1 METYRSE
8 LDKLDT
14 YFENGKLHHSVLSIG
29 VFKIL
34 FWIKKFLGKKDG
46 YIDWMSK
53 DYNCQVMTD
62 IIQVLNIIVVDT
74 IDLMEMQ
81 LAKPQFEK
89 FKQLEKISRLI
100 INNFD
105 KPIRSNPHIIY
116 GEDCD
121 DNQTLTNGEDCDDNQ
136 TLTNGEDCDDNQTLT
151 NREDSEESNSD
162 IDCNLINVLESLLQI
177 DNYLEEELIN
187 S

>member
-1 METYRSE
+1 MDTYRSE

-14 YFENGKLHHSVLSIG
+14 YFENGKLHHSVLSVEI
-29 VFKIL
+29 FKIL

-46 YIDWMSK
+46 YIDWMGK

-62 IIQVLNIIVVDT
+62 IIQVLYIIIEDT

-89 FKQLEKISRLI
+89 FSQLKKISKLI
-100 INNFD
+100 IENFD

-116 GEDCD
+116 GE
-121 DNQTLTNGEDCDDNQ
+121 N
-136 TLTNGEDCDDNQTLT
+136 
-151 NREDSEESNSD
+151 ESDENPD
-162 IDCNLINVLESLLQI
+162 LDGNLLHKLDALLQI

>member
-1 METYRSE
+1 MNTYRSE

-14 YFENGKLHHSVLSIG
+14 YFENGKLHHSMLSVQIY
-29 VFKIL
+29 KML

-46 YIDWMSK
+46 YIDWMSR

-62 IIQVLNIIVVDT
+62 IIQVLNIIVEDT
-74 IDLMEMQ
+74 IDLMESQ

-89 FKQLEKISRLI
+89 FSQLKFISKLI
-100 INNFD
+100 IENFD

-116 GEDCD
+116 EEDENPD
-121 DNQTLTNGEDCDDNQ
+121 LN
-136 TLTNGEDCDDNQTLT
+136 
-151 NREDSEESNSD
+151 
-162 IDCNLINVLESLLQI
+162 CNLLDVLEELLPI

>member
-14 YFENGKLHHSVLSIG
+14 YFENGKLHHSVLSVGI
-29 VFKIL
+29 FKIL

-62 IIQVLNIIVVDT
+62 IIQVLNIIVKDT

-116 GEDCD
+116 DDDC
-121 DNQTLTNGEDCDDNQ
+121 NYK
-136 TLTNGEDCDDNQTLT
+136 
-151 NREDSEESNSD
+151 EDSDESNSD
-162 IDCNLINVLESLLQI
+162 LDGNLIIVLDSLLLI
-177 DNYLEEELIN
+177 DNYLEEDFIN

>member
-1 METYRSE
+1 MDTYRSE

-14 YFENGKLHHSVLSIG
+14 YFENGKLHHSVLSVG
-29 VFKIL
+29 VYKML

-46 YIDWMSK
+46 YIDWISK

-62 IIQVLNIIVVDT
+62 IIQVLNIIITDT

-81 LAKPQFEK
+81 LSKAQFQK
-89 FKQLEKISRLI
+89 FSELEKITKLI
-100 INNFD
+100 IENFD

-116 GEDCD
+116 DEEN
-121 DNQTLTNGEDCDDNQ
+121 DNPDLDGN
-136 TLTNGEDCDDNQTLT
+136 LLHKL
-151 NREDSEESNSD
+151 EE
-162 IDCNLINVLESLLQI
+162 LLSI

-187 S
+187 T

>member
-14 YFENGKLHHSVLSIG
+14 YFENGKLHHSVLSVGI
-29 VFKIL
+29 FKML

-62 IIQVLNIIVVDT
+62 IIKVLNIIVADT

-81 LAKPQFEK
+81 LGKTQFEK
-89 FKQLEKISRLI
+89 FSQLEKISRLI
-100 INNFD
+100 IENFD

-116 GEDCD
+116 DENSD
-121 DNQTLTNGEDCDDNQ
+121 E
-136 TLTNGEDCDDNQTLT
+136 
-151 NREDSEESNSD
+151 RDSEIN
-162 IDCNLINVLESLLQI
+162 CNLLLVLESLLQI
-177 DNYLEEELIN
+177 DNYLDEELIN

>member
-14 YFENGKLHHSVLSIG
+14 YFENGKLHHSVLSVEI
-29 VFKIL
+29 FKIL

-46 YIDWMSK
+46 YIDWMGK

-62 IIQVLNIIVVDT
+62 IIQVLYIIIEDT

-89 FKQLEKISRLI
+89 FSQLKKISKLI
-100 INNFD
+100 IENFD

-116 GEDCD
+116 GE
-121 DNQTLTNGEDCDDNQ
+121 N
-136 TLTNGEDCDDNQTLT
+136 
-151 NREDSEESNSD
+151 ESDENPD
-162 IDCNLINVLESLLQI
+162 LDGNLLHKLDALLQI

>member
-1 METYRSE
+1 MDTYRSE

-14 YFENGKLHHSVLSIG
+14 YFENGKLHHSLLSVG
-29 VFKIL
+29 VFKML

-46 YIDWMSK
+46 YIDWMSG

-62 IIQVLNIIVVDT
+62 IIQVLHIILVDT
-74 IDLMEMQ
+74 IDLMETQ
-81 LAKPQFEK
+81 LGKTQFEK
-89 FKQLEKISRLI
+89 FSQLEKITKLI
-100 INNFD
+100 IDNFD

-116 GEDCD
+116 D
-121 DNQTLTNGEDCDDNQ
+121 
-136 TLTNGEDCDDNQTLT
+136 
-151 NREDSEESNSD
+151 EEYENPD
-162 IDCNLINVLESLLQI
+162 LDGNLLHKLEGLLLI

>member
-14 YFENGKLHHSVLSIG
+14 YFENGKLHHSVLSVGI
-29 VFKIL
+29 FKIL

-62 IIQVLNIIVVDT
+62 IIKVLNIIVSDT
-74 IDLMEMQ
+74 IDLMEIQ
-81 LAKPQFEK
+81 LGKKQFEK
-89 FKQLEKISRLI
+89 FSQLEKISRLI
-100 INNFD
+100 IKNFD

-116 GEDCD
+116 DENSD
-121 DNQTLTNGEDCDDNQ
+121 
-136 TLTNGEDCDDNQTLT
+136 
-151 NREDSEESNSD
+151 ESNSD
-162 IDCNLINVLESLLQI
+162 INCNLLHVLDSLLQI
-177 DNYLEEELIN
+177 DNYLDEEFIN

>member
-14 YFENGKLHHSVLSIG
+14 YFEHGKLHHSVLSVGI
-29 VFKIL
+29 FKML

-46 YIDWMSK
+46 YIDWMSR

-62 IIQVLNIIVVDT
+62 IIQVLNIIVRDT
-74 IDLMEMQ
+74 IDLMEVQ
-81 LAKPQFEK
+81 LGKSQFEK
-89 FKQLEKISRLI
+89 FTQLEKISKLI
-100 INNFD
+100 IENFD

-116 GEDCD
+116 DE
-121 DNQTLTNGEDCDDNQ
+121 
-136 TLTNGEDCDDNQTLT
+136 
-151 NREDSEESNSD
+151 EESENSELD
-162 IDCNLINVLESLLQI
+162 GNLLITLEGLLQI

>member
-14 YFENGKLHHSVLSIG
+14 YFEHGKLHHSVLSVGI
-29 VFKIL
+29 FKML
-34 FWIKKFLGKKDG
+34 FCIKKFLGKKDG

-62 IIQVLNIIVVDT
+62 IIQVLNIIVGDT
-74 IDLMEMQ
+74 IDLMEAQ
-81 LAKPQFEK
+81 LGKLQFEK
-89 FKQLEKISRLI
+89 FTQLEKISKLI
-100 INNFD
+100 IENFD

-116 GEDCD
+116 DE
-121 DNQTLTNGEDCDDNQ
+121 
-136 TLTNGEDCDDNQTLT
+136 
-151 NREDSEESNSD
+151 EESENSELD
-162 IDCNLINVLESLLQI
+162 GNLLITLEGLLQI